1 MSPDQA
7 PPEPKRST
15 TTPNTAFDLK
25 KSTLVASP
33 ELFSDDILHLFH
45 EHAALDVIPI
55 VEDTLPIGLV
65 NRHVFMNEMARP
77 YMREI
82 YGRKSC
88 IAFMDKQPLIVEENT
103 PIQELSFRALAAG
116 QKALSDGFIIV
127 KNGAYTGVG
136 SGFDLVDAVTKLQ
149 AEKNRMVMESIEYAS
164 VIQKS
169 FLRPSQ
175 RDLAACLPDHV
186 LLWEP
191 RDVVGGDFFVFR
203 HFDDGFFIAVI
214 DCTGHG
220 VPGAFMTLIMAS
232 LLDRLLQH
240 GNPRDPASVMAEM
253 NRMVKSTLAQDG
265 KHEDGGGS
273 DDGMDSAFVWFNPA
287 QRSLTWASAKTPLF
301 IVEPASSDAAASVK
315 VEQINGDR
323 MGVGYRTTPMRHT
336 WVNHN
341 LNLAPGSSVFITTD
355 GIIDQPG
362 GAKRIAFGKKR
373 LKNMLIEH
381 HALPLMAQGSRI
393 MQTFSAYQGEQTRRD
408 DVTFFGFRP

>member
-7 PPEPKRST
+7 NSASKRSAS
-15 TTPNTAFDLK
+15 TPNTAFDLK

-33 ELFSDDILHLFH
+33 ELLSDDIMSLFH

-55 VEDTLPIGLV
+55 VEDTHPIGLI

-103 PIQELSFRALAAG
+103 PIQELSFQVLAAG
-116 QKALSDGFIIV
+116 QKALLDGFIIV

-186 LLWEP
+186 LHWEP

-203 HFDDGFFIAVI
+203 PFDKGYFIAVI

-240 GNPRDPASVMAEM
+240 CNPCDPASLMSEM
-253 NRMVKSTLAQDG
+253 NCMVKSTLAQDE
-265 KHEDGGGS
+265 KLDDGGS
-273 DDGMDSAFVWFNPA
+273 DDGMDTAFMWFNIA
-287 QRSLTWASAKTPLF
+287 ERSLTWASARTPLF
-301 IVEPASSDAAASVK
+301 IVEPSPTDATAPVK
-315 VEQINGDR
+315 IEHINGER
-323 MGVGYRTTPMRHT
+323 MGVGYRSTPMSHT

-341 LNLAPGSSVFITTD
+341 LTLAPGSSVFITTD

-362 GAKRIAFGKKR
+362 GTKRIAFGKKR
-373 LKNMLIEH
+373 FKNMLIEH
-381 HALPLMAQGSRI
+381 HLQPLMAQGSRI
-393 MQTFSAYQGEQTRRD
+393 MQAFNTYQGEQTRRD